1 MFIKNIKNSFNL
13 EAQIITASQ
22 IEITK
27 QLECGLIEFTYKGC
41 PFIFNSSEIYSEEA
55 QRLGICV
62 LEEIHPKDEKEY
74 FANYDKEAIGY
85 EYDSLTYKNEISESS
100 AKDLVAAFSE
110 YWDFND
116 EAPAHTDNEI
126 KIFAYWDDE
135 KQEVEFSLVRPYDDA
150 QFYKEMT
157 FKFGSDAHY
166 LFYSLCRIGLKFDFD
181 GQNLVGNIKGN
192 GYNPFLSDNEVTIT
206 KNQINITTGNKGCN
220 YYTDFDFS
228 FTAFVMQDKATFKFG
243 NIQFDLDML
252 PF

>member
-1 MFIKNIKNSFNL
+1 MYIKNIKNSFNL
-13 EAQIITASQ
+13 ESQIIAASQ

-27 QLECGLIEFTYKGC
+27 QLECGITEFTYKGC
-41 PFIFNSSEIYSEEA
+41 PFIFNASEIYSEED

-74 FANYDKEAIGY
+74 FANYDKETIGY

-116 EAPAHTDNEI
+116 EAPVHTDNEI
-126 KIFAYWDDE
+126 KIFAYWNDE
-135 KQEVEFSLVRPYDDA
+135 KQEVEFSLVRPYDDT

-157 FKFGSDAHY
+157 FKFGLDSHY
-166 LFYSLCRIGLKFDFD
+166 LFYSICRVNLRFDYD
-181 GQNLVGNIKGN
+181 GQNLVANIEGK
-192 GYNPFLSDNEVTIT
+192 GYNTFLHYNEVAIT
-206 KNQINITTGNKGCN
+206 KSQIDIVTENKGCN
-220 YYTDFDFS
+220 HYTNFDFH
-228 FTAFVMQDKATFKFG
+228 FTAFVLQDTTIFKFG
-243 NIQFDLDML
+243 NLQFEFERL